1 MGRRIFVVLFVS
13 GALSNLLSGRARV
26 SPDVNTEMLYGRAPG
41 FSKAALTS
49 KKIFIW
55 YDFFSIP
62 QLLVESISL
71 THTQQAKAVAS
82 IPAYVNKCELF
93 ASWLIICWPFP
104 FGNFLKFFFV

>member
-1 MGRRIFVVLFVS
+1 MS

-93 ASWLIICWPFP
+93 AS
-104 FGNFLKFFFV
+104 